1 MQSSPEYVHGLQL
14 SPSIR
19 FVVAT
24 PQTLANMAVFC
35 TNYAGCTPLC
45 IDTRY
50 GIGEFFVTTT
60 SYKNLKV
67 LNKGNHEHPSFPG
80 PALFHVDEDESVFS
94 YFSQTLISLENSLRS
109 VLFIG
114 SDRDR
119 ALINGTKSIFSLQ
132 KIHSVRSTLKMT
144 SNANSQPFTI

>member
-1 MQSSPEYVHGLQL
+1 MVSKNFSGGKPPHPHVCSLRSHLAPQKQGPGY
-14 SPSIR
+14 
-19 FVVAT
+19 AT
-24 PQTLANMAVFC
+24 E
-35 TNYAGCTPLC
+35 CTPLC

-132 KIHSVRSTLKMT
+132 KIYSVRSTLKMT